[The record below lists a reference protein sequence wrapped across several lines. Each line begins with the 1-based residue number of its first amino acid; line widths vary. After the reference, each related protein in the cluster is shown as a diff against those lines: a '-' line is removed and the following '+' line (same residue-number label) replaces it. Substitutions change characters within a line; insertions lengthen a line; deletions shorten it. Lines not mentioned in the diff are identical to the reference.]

1 MQGILG
7 GGLPPGL
14 AGWVAADQ
22 MNMQKGMNQ
31 LGVTQGILGIQNMI
45 RNQTLD
51 DEDRQRKNQLIAE
64 LANSPEVA
72 NSPLLRALVQS
83 GNAAAVLPYLMP
95 KPRNPVVVA
104 PGASLVDPSSPEKPL
119 YTAPIA
125 PKEQQPSELSRL
137 IAERDKFP
145 PGDPNRTLFE
155 QKITKL
161 TTHAPAARQTTI
173 VNPMRET
180 FKDEQALRNEFSDQS
195 KSFIK
200 LSEGY
205 SKVKGALAAD
215 PTTSAPATLTAA
227 TQFMK
232 MLDPES
238 VVRESELGMALDAAG
253 MWDRFTNIHNSIQ
266 NGKVLTPN
274 QTREFGRIA
283 DVVFG
288 AANTAHQNRVKHYR
302 GLAESYN
309 FNPDRVVPQLV
320 PQAAQPAPAAPAVP
334 GKIRKYNPATGRIE

>member
-1 MQGILG
+1 MADEAQRRNALG
-7 GGLPPGL
+7 GLQQ
-14 AGWVAADQ
+14 V
-22 MNMQKGMNQ
+22 
-31 LGVTQGILGIQNMI
+31 QGILGIQQAM
-45 RNQTLD
+45 RQQQMEE
-51 DEDRQRKNQLIAE
+51 EDRSRKAQLMTE
-64 LANSPEVA
+64 LSNAPEVA
-72 NSPLLRALVQS
+72 ANPMLKALVQ
-83 GNAAAVLPYLMP
+83 GGHANAVLPYLMP

-104 PGASLVDPSSPEKPL
+104 PGAALVDPNNPEKPL
-119 YTAPIA
+119 FTAPIA
-125 PKEQQPSELSRL
+125 PKEAQPSELSRL
-137 IAERDKFP
+137 IAERDKLP
-145 PGDPNRTLFE
+145 PNDPNRTFFD
-155 QKITKL
+155 QKILKL
-161 TTHAPAARQTTI
+161 TTHQPAARQTTI
-173 VNPMRET
+173 VNPMKET
-180 FKDEQALRNEFSDQS
+180 FRDEQALRKEFSDQS
-195 KSFIK
+195 QSFIK

-253 MWDRFTNIHNSIQ
+253 MWDRFTNLHNTIQ
-266 NGKVLTPN
+266 SGKVLTPN

-309 FNPDRVVPQLV
+309 FNPDRVVPNLGPQT
-320 PQAAQPAPAAPAVP
+320 PQAPAQAPAAAPAP
-334 GKIRKYNPATGRIE
+334 RGIRRYNPETGRIE